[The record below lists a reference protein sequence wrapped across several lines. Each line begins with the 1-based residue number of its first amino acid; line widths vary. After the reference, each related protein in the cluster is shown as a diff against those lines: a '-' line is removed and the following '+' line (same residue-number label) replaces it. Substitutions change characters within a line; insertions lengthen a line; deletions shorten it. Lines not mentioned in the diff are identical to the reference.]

1 MRQKKIQLGGN
12 PSQPTF
18 SKSLLVKQ
26 EPEIETCEITYTK
39 SSDVINNK
47 NIGFIHNDKPVIN
60 NTSSKCHLSKCKN
73 QDSIIDSV
81 DTGFGES
88 NVISQ
93 DCPNP
98 KYKASLYKEN
108 YLSEF
113 KEETEKS
120 LARENLEVYG
130 KTEINKII
138 SDTIAKDTSTF
149 ITIVEVEKMLENL
162 DFINSTLRAQVNYD
176 IPDNLFK
183 L

>member
-1 MRQKKIQLGGN
+1 MGQKKIQLGGN
-12 PSQPTF
+12 SSQPTF

-47 NIGFIHNDKPVIN
+47 NIGFVHNDKPVIN

-93 DCPNP
+93 DCPKP
-98 KYKASLYKEN
+98 KYKTHLFKEN
-108 YLSEF
+108 YLGEF
-113 KEETEKS
+113 KTETEKT
-120 LARENLEVYG
+120 LARNNLGVYSKQEV
-130 KTEINKII
+130 NKIVSHI
-138 SDTIAKDTSTF
+138 IKESSLVTKDDVKE
-149 ITIVEVEKMLENL
+149 IVDNLNYINAVFRDSVE
-162 DFINSTLRAQVNYD
+162 YD
-176 IPDNLFK
+176 IPNK